1 MLVKTVSFY
10 DFLNEFEKHGRENQF
25 SYEGKKALFD
35 YLNELS
41 EDLGEAIEL
50 DVVALCCEFSEYK
63 NLKEFNRDYSY
74 SIGHDV
80 DCVDEIY
87 DYTTVIPVGDE
98 TFIIQDF

>member
-1 MLVKTVSFY
+1 MLIKRVNFN
-10 DFLNEFEKHGRENQF
+10 DFLEEFERHGRKDQF
-25 SYEGKKALFD
+25 SYNGKKALFD
-35 YLNELS
+35 YLEQLS
-41 EDLGEAIEL
+41 EDIGEAIEL